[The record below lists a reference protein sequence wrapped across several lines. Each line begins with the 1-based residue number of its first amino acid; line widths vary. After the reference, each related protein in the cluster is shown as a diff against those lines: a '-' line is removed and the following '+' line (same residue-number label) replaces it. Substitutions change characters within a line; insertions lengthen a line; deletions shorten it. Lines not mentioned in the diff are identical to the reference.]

1 MSAPAAEKFTFQA
14 EVNEVLSIVV
24 NSLYSHKEIFLR
36 ELISNASDALDHLSF
51 RALTDHALIGD
62 DKDLQ
67 IELLPDKEARTLTIR
82 DNGVG
87 MTREEMVSHL
97 GTIARSGSKKLVQS
111 LSATQK
117 KDLSLI
123 GQFGVGFYS
132 AYLVADRVTVVS
144 RAAGSTEV
152 WRWSSEAKGEFEVEP
167 ATRDARGTDVVLHLK
182 ADESEFAEPWKL
194 RELVRKYSDYVRHPI
209 RMPVTRKEKDDKGKE
224 TEKTTVD
231 TLNSARALWARPKSE
246 ITAEQYE
253 EFYKHISHDWAK
265 PLAWA
270 HFKVE
275 GTHELAGL
283 LFVPEHPPMEMGE
296 RKRKGL
302 RLFVKRVFIMD
313 DCEEILP
320 EWLRF
325 VVGVIDSEDLP
336 LNVSRE
342 ILQQDKT
349 TRLIRKQV
357 IKQVLGLLEEMAR
370 EGETER
376 EVDGETKKVDRYKE
390 FWRHFGRILKEGVHY
405 EPAAR
410 EQIAALLRYP
420 TSAQDEHT
428 SLQGYVERMKPD
440 QPGIYYIAA
449 DSLDTAR
456 NSPHIEALRAG
467 GFEVLYMVDPADEW
481 VVDAM
486 GNFAE
491 KKFIP
496 AAKGALDL
504 PASDADKKQLEE
516 KATEFGS
523 LLATMKKVLDAEVKD
538 VRVTHRLTDSPACL
552 VSEEWSLSPHVERL
566 LRAQGQEVPKQKR
579 VLELNPKHGAVL
591 RLNELAASGSDT
603 EVREWSELLYDQAL
617 IAEGTLPDDPSRLAR
632 AIARLMERAK

>member
-1 MSAPAAEKFTFQA
+1 MSAPTAEKFTFQA

-51 RALTDHALIGD
+51 RALTDHALMGD

-67 IELLPDKEARTLTIR
+67 IELIPDKEARTLTIR

-111 LSATQK
+111 LSKEQK

-144 RAAGSTEV
+144 RAAGSTEA

-167 ATRDARGTDVVLHLK
+167 ATRDKRGTDIVLHLK
-182 ADESEFAEPWKL
+182 ADEGEFVEERKL

-209 RMPVTRKEKDDKGKE
+209 RMPVTRKEKDDQGVE
-224 TEKTTVD
+224 TEQTTVD

-265 PLAWA
+265 PLGWA

-275 GTHELAGL
+275 GTHELTGL

-410 EQIAALLRYP
+410 DQIAALLRYP

-428 SLQGYVERMKPD
+428 SLQGYLERMKPD

-467 GFEVLYMVDPADEW
+467 GYEVLYMVDPADEW

-523 LLATMKKVLDAEVKD
+523 LIETMKKVLDADVKD

-552 VSEEWSLSPHVERL
+552 VSEEWSLSPHVERM

-579 VLELNPKHGAVL
+579 VLELNPKHAAVL
-591 RLNELAASGSDT
+591 RLNELASSGSDT
-603 EVREWSELLYDQAL
+603 ELREWSELLYDQAL

>member
-51 RALTDHALIGD
+51 RALTEHALLGD

-67 IELLPDKEARTLTIR
+67 IELIPDKNARTLTIR

-87 MTREEMVSHL
+87 MTRDEMVSHL
-97 GTIARSGSKKLVQS
+97 GTIARSGSKRLVQS
-111 LSATQK
+111 LSAEQK

-144 RAAGSTEV
+144 RAAGSAET
-152 WRWSSEAKGEFEVEP
+152 WCWTSEAKGEFEVEP
-167 ATRDARGTDVVLHLK
+167 GTRDRRGTDVVLHLK
-182 ADESEFAEPWKL
+182 ADEGEFLEAWKL

-209 RMPVTRKEKDDKGKE
+209 RMAVTRKEKGADGKE
-224 TEKTTVD
+224 TEKTEVD

-253 EFYKHISHDWAK
+253 EFYKHLGHDWTK
-265 PLAWA
+265 PLAWT

-275 GTHELAGL
+275 GTHELTGL
-283 LFVPEHPPMEMGE
+283 LFLPGQPPMEMME

-325 VVGVIDSEDLP
+325 AVGIVDSEDLP

-357 IKQVLGLLEEMAR
+357 TRQVLSLLEELAR

-376 EVDGETKKVDRYKE
+376 EVDGEKVKVDRYKE
-390 FWRHFGRILKEGVHY
+390 FWRCFGRILKEGVHY
-405 EPAAR
+405 EPACR
-410 EQIAALLRYP
+410 EQIAALLRYA

-428 SLQGYVERMKPD
+428 SLQAYVERMKPD

-456 NSPHIEALRAG
+456 NSPHIEALRKG
-467 GFEVLYMVDPADEW
+467 GFEVLYMTDPADEW
-481 VVDAM
+481 VVDAL
-486 GNFAE
+486 GSFAE

-504 PASDADKKQLEE
+504 PESDEDKKAREA
-516 KATEFGS
+516 KATEFGG
-523 LLATMKKVLDAEVKD
+523 LIDGMKKVLEGEVKD

-552 VSEEWSLSPHVERL
+552 VSEEWNLSPHVERL
-566 LRAQGQEVPKQKR
+566 LRAQGQDVPKQKR
-579 VLELNPKHGAVL
+579 ILELNPAHGAVVK
-591 RLNELAASGSDT
+591 LNALASAGDEAEL
-603 EVREWSELLYDQAL
+603 REWSQLLYDQAL
-617 IAEGTLPDDPSRLAR
+617 IAEGTLPEDPSRLAR
-632 AIARLMERAK
+632 AIARLMEKAR